1 MKSKFKIE
9 TKIHKNKPF
18 LTVFLEYKDS
28 FTDDEFTVHGVLN
41 NVENVN
47 FSLYKKN
54 EKISDINLKNKEYEI
69 FLNEVF
75 DVINDFDFK
84 EDFKKYNKNN
94 FIYEVSNFINEIDSS
109 IIIENKIIKGYKNKM
124 RLMSGVLENK
134 NIR

>member
-1 MKSKFKIE
+1 MKSKFKLE
-9 TKIHKNKPF
+9 TKIDKNKPF
-18 LTVFLEYKDS
+18 LTVLLEYKDS
-28 FTDDEFTVHGVLN
+28 FTDDKFTLHSVLN
-41 NVENVN
+41 NVENIN

-54 EKISDINLKNKEYEI
+54 QKISDINLKNKEYDI
-69 FLNEVF
+69 FFNEVF

-109 IIIENKIIKGYKNKM
+109 IIIENKILKGYRNKM
-124 RLMSGVLENK
+124 RLMSGILENK

>member
-41 NVENVN
+41 NVENIN